1 MQVSF
6 DAIEAIPCVKQ
17 KANWAMH
24 WISDQKLTFAE
35 CLVAFATV
43 EGIFFQV
50 LLHLS
55 MMMSVARYA
64 PIIGEACLPLYMD
77 WGLKICSGCETCML
91 CSVAIDPPNCG
102 NGLWL
107 QL

>member
-55 MMMSVARYA
+55 MMR
-64 PIIGEACLPLYMD
+64 
-77 WGLKICSGCETCML
+77 
-91 CSVAIDPPNCG
+91 
-102 NGLWL
+102 
-107 QL
+107 